1 MVMYILGENIYEY
14 IYIYMKQ
21 LEVNINEIEINGKN
35 KNIIDLY
42 RGNSELNE
50 GSRTW
55 TNFVKD

>member
-1 MVMYILGENIYEY
+1 MVMHILGKN
-14 IYIYMKQ
+14 MKQ
-21 LEVNINEIEINGKN
+21 LVININEIEINGKN